1 MDNILLII
9 LLLIG
14 VFAVVMY
21 CNSSKE
27 NSLEFY
33 RDPLYLNVQKYDQ
46 DIYPRANGSI
56 YGYPYLFGGS
66 NSLFSGYPQ
75 YYTAY

>member
-1 MDNILLII
+1 M
-9 LLLIG
+9 IG
-14 VFAVVMY
+14 VIVVVLFLALLVFVTTRSS
-21 CNSSKE
+21 SSKE
-27 NSLEFY
+27 YY
-33 RDPLYLNVQKYDQ
+33 RDPLYLNVQKYNQ

-66 NSLFSGYPQ
+66 NSLFSGFPQ